1 MSERAY
7 LARELPDGS
16 LEYTYLHAGELDHA
30 GPTLQH
36 HYRDPDQVAA
46 LLQLGGLST
55 IGPDLGPP
63 PETAHALFLVSPE
76 RSQYCY
82 AYRRD
87 RKDTGWN
94 AELHTSISLDKLT
107 GLINNPYALTDIEH
121 LYLYSAS
128 RWLYYAKNAA
138 APVPLRHEL
147 VDLPRQR
154 QISAMLEKTAHYQKY
169 K

>member
-16 LEYTYLHAGELDHA
+16 IEYTYLHAGEPDHA
-30 GPTLQH
+30 GPTLQQR
-36 HYRDPDQVAA
+36 YRDPNQVAA
-46 LLQLGGLST
+46 LLQLGSLST

-63 PETAHALFLVSPE
+63 PDTAHALFLVSPE

-82 AYRRD
+82 AYGRD
-87 RKDTGWN
+87 RKDAGWN
-94 AELHTSISLDKLT
+94 AETHTSISLDNLT
-107 GLINNPYALTDIEH
+107 ALINHPYAITDIEH
-121 LYLYSAS
+121 LYLYSGK

-138 APVPLRHEL
+138 APIPLRDEL
-147 VDLPRQR
+147 ADLPRRR
-154 QISAMLEKTAHYQKY
+154 QIAAMLEKPPHYYKY

>member
-16 LEYTYLHAGELDHA
+16 IEYTYLQAGELDHT
-30 GPTLQH
+30 GPTLQR

-76 RSQYCY
+76 RSRHCY
-82 AYRRD
+82 AYGRD

-94 AELHTSISLDKLT
+94 AELHTSISLDNLT
-107 GLINNPYALTDIEH
+107 GLINNPYALTKIEH
-121 LYLYSAS
+121 LYLYSGR
-128 RWLYYAKNAA
+128 RWLYFANGAA
-138 APVPLRHEL
+138 APVSLRDEL
-147 VDLPRQR
+147 AALPRRR
-154 QISAMLEKTAHYQKY
+154 QIEAMLEKPPHYYKY
-169 K
+169 R